1 MEGKDLKKEV
11 FDRLVRF
18 KDSSG
23 MSLNAFSLRI
33 GMDQSTLHY
42 QFHGRRALSL
52 DTILNTI
59 SAYDELSA
67 EWLLR
72 GQGDM
77 IISTSEPAANDVQK
91 ADVRIEAL
99 IDTITLLQE
108 TIKTKNATI
117 DALQA
122 ELAQY
127 KNKSK
132 KA

>member
-1 MEGKDLKKEV
+1 MEEKDLKNEV

-23 MSLNAFSLRI
+23 MSLNAFSARI

-42 QFHGRRALSL
+42 QFHGKRALSL

-59 SAYDELSA
+59 SAYNELSA

-72 GQGDM
+72 GHGDM
-77 IISTSEPAANDVQK
+77 IISAPEPVANDVQK
-91 ADVRIEAL
+91 AEVRIEAL

-117 DALQA
+117 DALQS
-122 ELAQY
+122 ELTQY